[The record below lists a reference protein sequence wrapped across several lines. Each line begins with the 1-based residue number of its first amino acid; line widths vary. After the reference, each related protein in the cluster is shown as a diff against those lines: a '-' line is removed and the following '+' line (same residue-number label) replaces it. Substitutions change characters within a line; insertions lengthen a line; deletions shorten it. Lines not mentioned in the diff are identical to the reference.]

1 MNSASLQ
8 RPVSINTAKR
18 ISVIPPRELVRQLKD
33 KHIDNQILKYN
44 LGKGE
49 VNGCF
54 G

>member
-18 ISVIPPRELVRQLKD
+18 ISVIPQESWSGSSKTSMLIIR
-33 KHIDNQILKYN
+33 ILKYN